1 MLFRRIFFITATATL
16 LLTIPFTR
24 ASAQSSEIPKIE
36 IGAQFSLLRI
46 SDLDTNNPGVG
57 GRITWNVTRTIGV
70 EGEVNLFPE
79 RSNAQ
84 FDLRQ
89 SRKIQGQFGLKTGF
103 RSDRFGVFGKVR
115 PGFVHFDRI
124 LLSNCPP
131 GNVCPAVFRIGSE
144 TKFSFDV
151 GGVLEFYPSR
161 HTMLRFD
168 LGNTIISFSERNLPQ
183 GTKNN
188 LQFSTGFGFRF

>member
-16 LLTIPFTR
+16 LFAIPFTR
-24 ASAQSSEIPKIE
+24 ASAQSSEVPKLE
-36 IGAQFSLLRI
+36 LGAQFSLLRI
-46 SDLDTNNPGVG
+46 NDLETNNPGVG
-57 GRITWNVTRTIGV
+57 GRITWNLTRAIGV
-70 EGEVNLFPE
+70 EGEVNLFPDHANT
-79 RSNAQ
+79 R
-84 FDLRQ
+84 FDFRE
-89 SRKIQGQFGLKTGF
+89 SRKLQGQFGVKTGF
-103 RSDRFGVFGKVR
+103 RSDRFGVFAKVR

-124 LLSNCPP
+124 LQSNCPP
-131 GNVCPAVFRIGSE
+131 GLVCPAVLRVGSE

-151 GGVLEFYPSR
+151 GGVMEFYPSR

-168 LGNTIISFSERNLPQ
+168 LGNTIIHFSERNLPQ